1 MAVDYFLKLDGV
13 QGEST
18 AEGHKD
24 EIQLLS
30 FSWGA
35 SNVSSVAGTGGS
47 GAGKVDLSDL
57 NVMIYFDK
65 STPKFFKS
73 VCTGQHIKTGTL
85 TATKSGAGNKPYL
98 KVDLKELFVTSLQ
111 VSASSEIPSV
121 SVSFTYNEIKMDYSV
136 QDEQGNLK
144 STGPVTYNLKENKTS

>member
-18 AEGHKD
+18 ADGHKD
-24 EIQLLS
+24 EIQILS

-57 NVMIYFDK
+57 NVMIFFDK

-144 STGPVTYNLKENKTS
+144 STGPVTYNLKENKTT

>member
-1 MAVDYFLKLDGV
+1 MAVDYYLKLDGV

-47 GAGKVDLSDL
+47 GAGKVDLSDFST
-57 NVMIYFDK
+57 MIFFDK
-65 STPKFFKS
+65 STPKFFKA
-73 VCTGQHIKTGTL
+73 VCLGQHIKTGTL

-98 KVDLKELFVTSLQ
+98 KVDFKELFVTSLQ
-111 VSASSEIPSV
+111 ISASSEVPSV
-121 SVSFTYNEIKMDYSV
+121 SISFTYNEIKMDYSV

-144 STGPVTYNLKENKTS
+144 STGPVTFNLKEHKLT

>member
-18 AEGHKD
+18 ADGHKD
-24 EIQLLS
+24 EIQILS

-57 NVMIYFDK
+57 NVMIFFDK

-73 VCTGQHIKTGTL
+73 VCTGQHIKSGTL

-111 VSASSEIPSV
+111 ISASSEVPSV
-121 SVSFTYNEIKMDYSV
+121 SVAFTYNEIKMDYSV

-144 STGPVTYNLKENKTS
+144 STGPVTYNLKENKTT